1 MYFVIKGVLIGSLV
15 NIRTESLFWVVK
27 KLGTFHHSFSVEF
40 YIYLN
45 SGEEEEE
52 EEEEE

>member
-1 MYFVIKGVLIGSLV
+1 
-15 NIRTESLFWVVK
+15 
-27 KLGTFHHSFSVEF
+27 LGTFHHSFSVEF

-52 EEEEE
+52 EEE